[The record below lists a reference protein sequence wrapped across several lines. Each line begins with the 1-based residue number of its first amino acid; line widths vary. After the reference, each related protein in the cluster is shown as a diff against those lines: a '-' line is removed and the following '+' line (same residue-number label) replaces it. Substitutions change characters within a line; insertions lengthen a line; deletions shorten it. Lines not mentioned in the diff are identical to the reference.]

1 MLVKH
6 TVEGT
11 RERGRWLEGE
21 TVAVETLRL
30 LDKAKWKGDLGD
42 IEGPG
47 LEQDRLV
54 QSLQVSHGLKEE

>member
-11 RERGRWLEGE
+11 KGWGRWLEGE
-21 TVAVETLRL
+21 PKAVETPRL
-30 LDKAKWKGDLGD
+30 LDKTKCRGD
-42 IEGPG
+42 IGDTEGPG

-54 QSLQVSHGLKEE
+54 QSLQASHGLREE